1 MRYYETLYIANPNYE
16 QDRLVQLMES
26 VANELKE
33 NKVSIINHYIWSK
46 KRLAYLIQKY
56 KYGTFIILHFEAEK
70 FDFLKDFETYLKLD
84 KSILRHQTIL
94 LDKKPDKHDERTE
107 ETSKDKER
115 KEKEPD
121 DTAETI
127 ESSEEKMEPEVL
139 KSEEELKI
147 E

>member
-26 VANELKE
+26 VSNELKE

-56 KYGTFIILHFEAEK
+56 KYGTFIILHFEAKK

-94 LDKKPDKHDERTE
+94 LDKKPDKYE
-107 ETSKDKER
+107 EKTSKDKK
-115 KEKEPD
+115 KEDKEPE
-121 DTAETI
+121 DTVKTI

>member
-94 LDKKPDKHDERTE
+94 LEKKPDKYDEKTE
-107 ETSKDKER
+107 EISKDKER
-115 KEKEPD
+115 EDKAPD
-121 DTAETI
+121 DTVETI

>member
-94 LDKKPDKHDERTE
+94 LDKKPDKYDEKTE
-107 ETSKDKER
+107 EISKDKK
-115 KEKEPD
+115 KEDKEPD
-121 DTAETI
+121 GTVETI

>member
-94 LDKKPDKHDERTE
+94 LDKKPDKYDERTE

>member
-16 QDRLVQLMES
+16 QDRLVQLMER

-46 KRLAYLIQKY
+46 KRLAYLVQKY
-56 KYGTFIILHFEAEK
+56 KYGTFIILHFEADK
-70 FDFLKDFETYLKLD
+70 FEFLKDFETYLKLD

-94 LDKKPDKHDERTE
+94 LDKKPSKYDEKTE
-107 ETSKDKER
+107 EVSKDKK
-115 KEKEPD
+115 KEDKELD
-121 DTAETI
+121 DTVETI
-127 ESSEEKMEPEVL
+127 ESSEEKMGPEVL

>member
-33 NKVSIINHYIWSK
+33 NKVSIINHYMWSK
-46 KRLAYLIQKY
+46 KRLAYLIEKY

-94 LDKKPDKHDERTE
+94 LDKKPDKHDEKME
-107 ETSKDKER
+107 EISKDKK
-115 KEKEPD
+115 KEDKEPD
-121 DTAETI
+121 NTVETI

>member
-16 QDRLVQLMES
+16 HDRLVQLMKN
-26 VANELKE
+26 VANELKG

-56 KYGTFIILHFEAEK
+56 KYGTFIILHFEAVK
-70 FDFLKDFETYLKLD
+70 FDFLKDFDTYLKLD

-94 LDKKPDKHDERTE
+94 LEKKPDKYDEKTE
-107 ETSKDKER
+107 EISKDKER
-115 KEKEPD
+115 EDKAPD
-121 DTAETI
+121 DTVETI

>member
-26 VANELKE
+26 VSNELKE

-56 KYGTFIILHFEAEK
+56 KYGTFIILHFEADK

-94 LDKKPDKHDERTE
+94 LDKKPDKYDEKTE
-107 ETSKDKER
+107 EISKDKK
-115 KEKEPD
+115 KEDKEPD
-121 DTAETI
+121 DTVETI
-127 ESSEEKMEPEVL
+127 ESSEEKMETEIL

>member
-26 VANELKE
+26 VSNELKE

-56 KYGTFIILHFEAEK
+56 KYGTFIILHIEAEK
-70 FDFLKDFETYLKLD
+70 FDFLKDFDTYLKLD

-94 LDKKPDKHDERTE
+94 LEKKPDKYDEKTE
-107 ETSKDKER
+107 EISKDKER
-115 KEKEPD
+115 EDKAPD
-121 DTAETI
+121 DTVETI

>member
-94 LDKKPDKHDERTE
+94 LDKKPDKHDEKME
-107 ETSKDKER
+107 EISKDKK
-115 KEKEPD
+115 KEDQEPD
-121 DTAETI
+121 DPVETI
-127 ESSEEKMEPEVL
+127 ESSEEKMEHEVL

>member
-26 VANELKE
+26 VSNELKE

-70 FDFLKDFETYLKLD
+70 FDFLKDFDTYLKLD

-94 LDKKPDKHDERTE
+94 LEKKPDKHDEKTE
-107 ETSKDKER
+107 EISKDKER
-115 KEKEPD
+115 EDKAPD
-121 DTAETI
+121 DTVETI

>member
-16 QDRLVQLMES
+16 QDRLVQLMER

-70 FDFLKDFETYLKLD
+70 FDFLKDFDTYLKLD

-94 LDKKPDKHDERTE
+94 LEKKPDKHDEKTE
-107 ETSKDKER
+107 EISKDKER
-115 KEKEPD
+115 EDKAPD
-121 DTAETI
+121 DTVETI

>member
-16 QDRLVQLMES
+16 QVRLVQLMEN
-26 VANELKE
+26 VANELKG

-70 FDFLKDFETYLKLD
+70 FDFLKDFDTYLKLD

-94 LDKKPDKHDERTE
+94 LEKKPDKHDEKTE
-107 ETSKDKER
+107 EISKDKER
-115 KEKEPD
+115 EDKAPD
-121 DTAETI
+121 DTVETI

>member
-94 LDKKPDKHDERTE
+94 LDKKPDKYDERTE

-121 DTAETI
+121 DTVETI

>member
-16 QDRLVQLMES
+16 QVRLVQLMEN
-26 VANELKE
+26 VANELKG

-70 FDFLKDFETYLKLD
+70 FDFLKDFDTYLKLD

-94 LDKKPDKHDERTE
+94 LDKKPDKHDEKTE
-107 ETSKDKER
+107 EISKDKK
-115 KEKEPD
+115 KEDKEPD
-121 DTAETI
+121 DTVETI

>member
-16 QDRLVQLMES
+16 HDRLVQLMKN
-26 VANELKE
+26 VANELKG

-70 FDFLKDFETYLKLD
+70 FDFLKDFDTYLKLD

-94 LDKKPDKHDERTE
+94 LDKKPDKYDEKTE
-107 ETSKDKER
+107 KISKDKER
-115 KEKEPD
+115 EDKAPD
-121 DTAETI
+121 DTVETI

>member
-16 QDRLVQLMES
+16 HDRLIQLMEN
-26 VANELKE
+26 VANELNG

-56 KYGTFIILHFEAEK
+56 KYGTFIILNFEAEK

-84 KSILRHQTIL
+84 KSIIRHQTVL
-94 LDKKPDKHDERTE
+94 LDKKPDKYDGKTE
-107 ETSKDKER
+107 EKPRAAER
-115 KEKEPD
+115 VEKEQE
-121 DTAETI
+121 DTSETI

-139 KSEEELKI
+139 KSEEELKT

>member
-70 FDFLKDFETYLKLD
+70 FDFLKVFETYLKLD

-94 LDKKPDKHDERTE
+94 LDKKPDKHDEKTE
-107 ETSKDKER
+107 EISKDKER
-115 KEKEPD
+115 EDKAPD
-121 DTAETI
+121 DTVETI

>member
-26 VANELKE
+26 VSNELKE

-70 FDFLKDFETYLKLD
+70 FDFLKDFDTYLKLD

-94 LDKKPDKHDERTE
+94 LEKKPDKYDEKTE
-107 ETSKDKER
+107 EISKDKER
-115 KEKEPD
+115 EDKAPD
-121 DTAETI
+121 DTVETI

>member
-16 QDRLVQLMES
+16 HDRLIQLMEN
-26 VANELKE
+26 VANELNG

-94 LDKKPDKHDERTE
+94 LDKKPDKYDERKE

-121 DTAETI
+121 DTVETI

>member
-16 QDRLVQLMES
+16 QDRLVQLMER

-70 FDFLKDFETYLKLD
+70 FDFLKDFDTYLKLD

-94 LDKKPDKHDERTE
+94 LEKKPDKYDEKTE
-107 ETSKDKER
+107 EISKDKER
-115 KEKEPD
+115 EDKAPD
-121 DTAETI
+121 DTVETI

>member
-33 NKVSIINHYIWSK
+33 NKVSIINHYMWSK
-46 KRLAYLIQKY
+46 KRLAYLIEKY

-94 LDKKPDKHDERTE
+94 LDKKPDKHDEKME
-107 ETSKDKER
+107 EISKDKK
-115 KEKEPD
+115 KEDQEPD
-121 DTAETI
+121 DPVETI
-127 ESSEEKMEPEVL
+127 ESSEEKMEHEVL

>member
-26 VANELKE
+26 VSNELKE

-56 KYGTFIILHFEAEK
+56 KYGTFIILHFEADK

-94 LDKKPDKHDERTE
+94 LDKKPDKYDEKTE
-107 ETSKDKER
+107 EISKDKE
-115 KEKEPD
+115 KEDKEPD
-121 DTAETI
+121 DTVETI
-127 ESSEEKMEPEVL
+127 KSSEEKMEPEVL

>member
-26 VANELKE
+26 VANELKG

-70 FDFLKDFETYLKLD
+70 FDFLKDFDTYLKLD

-94 LDKKPDKHDERTE
+94 LDKKPDKYDGKTE
-107 ETSKDKER
+107 EISKDKK
-115 KEKEPD
+115 KEDKEPD
-121 DTAETI
+121 DAVETI

>member
-56 KYGTFIILHFEAEK
+56 KYGTFIILHIEAEK
-70 FDFLKDFETYLKLD
+70 FDFLKDFDTYLKLD

-94 LDKKPDKHDERTE
+94 LEKKPDKYDEKTE
-107 ETSKDKER
+107 EISKDKER
-115 KEKEPD
+115 EDKAPD
-121 DTAETI
+121 DTVETI

>member
-16 QDRLVQLMES
+16 QVRLVQLMEN
-26 VANELKE
+26 VANELKG

-56 KYGTFIILHFEAEK
+56 KYGTFIILHIEAEK
-70 FDFLKDFETYLKLD
+70 FDFLKDFDTYLKLD

-94 LDKKPDKHDERTE
+94 LEKKPDKYDEKTE
-107 ETSKDKER
+107 EISKDKER
-115 KEKEPD
+115 EDKAPD
-121 DTAETI
+121 DTVETI

>member
-94 LDKKPDKHDERTE
+94 LDTKPDKHDEKTE
-107 ETSKDKER
+107 EISKDRKKED
-115 KEKEPD
+115 KEPD
-121 DTAETI
+121 DTVETI
-127 ESSEEKMEPEVL
+127 ESSEEKMESEVL

>member
-16 QDRLVQLMES
+16 QDRLVQLMEN

-33 NKVSIINHYIWSK
+33 NKVSIINHYMWSK
-46 KRLAYLIQKY
+46 KRLAYLIEKY

-94 LDKKPDKHDERTE
+94 LDKKPDKHDEKME
-107 ETSKDKER
+107 EISKDKK
-115 KEKEPD
+115 KEDQEPD
-121 DTAETI
+121 DPVETI
-127 ESSEEKMEPEVL
+127 ESSEEKMEHEVL

>member
-70 FDFLKDFETYLKLD
+70 FDFLKDFDTYLKLD

-94 LDKKPDKHDERTE
+94 LEKKPDKYDEKTE
-107 ETSKDKER
+107 EISKDKER
-115 KEKEPD
+115 EDKAPD
-121 DTAETI
+121 DTVETI

>member
-94 LDKKPDKHDERTE
+94 LDKKPDKYDEKTE
-107 ETSKDKER
+107 EISKDKK
-115 KEKEPD
+115 KEDKEPD
-121 DTAETI
+121 DTVETI

>member
-16 QDRLVQLMES
+16 QVRLVQLMEN
-26 VANELKE
+26 VANELKG

-70 FDFLKDFETYLKLD
+70 FDFLKDFDTYLKLD

-94 LDKKPDKHDERTE
+94 LEKKPDKYDEKTE
-107 ETSKDKER
+107 EISKDKER
-115 KEKEPD
+115 EDKAPD
-121 DTAETI
+121 DTVETI

>member
-1 MRYYETLYIANPNYE
+1 MLS
-16 QDRLVQLMES
+16 ES
-26 VANELKE
+26 
-33 NKVSIINHYIWSK
+33 
-46 KRLAYLIQKY
+46 YLIQKY

-94 LDKKPDKHDERTE
+94 LDKKPDKHDEKTE
-107 ETSKDKER
+107 EISKDKK
-115 KEKEPD
+115 KEDKEPD
-121 DTAETI
+121 DTVETI

>member
-26 VANELKE
+26 VSNELKE

-56 KYGTFIILHFEAEK
+56 KYGTFIILNFEAEK

-94 LDKKPDKHDERTE
+94 LDKKPDKYE
-107 ETSKDKER
+107 EKTSKDKK
-115 KEKEPD
+115 KEDKEPD
-121 DTAETI
+121 DAVETI
-127 ESSEEKMEPEVL
+127 ESSEKKMEPEVL

>member
-94 LDKKPDKHDERTE
+94 LDKKPDKHDEKTE
-107 ETSKDKER
+107 EISKDKK
-115 KEKEPD
+115 KEDKEPD
-121 DTAETI
+121 DAVETI
-127 ESSEEKMEPEVL
+127 ESSEKKMEPEVL

>member
-16 QDRLVQLMES
+16 QVRLVQLMEN
-26 VANELKE
+26 VANELKG
-33 NKVSIINHYIWSK
+33 NKASIINHYIWSK

-70 FDFLKDFETYLKLD
+70 FDFLKDFDTYLKLD

-94 LDKKPDKHDERTE
+94 LEKKPDKYDEKTE
-107 ETSKDKER
+107 KISKDKER
-115 KEKEPD
+115 EDKAPD
-121 DTAETI
+121 DTVETI

>member
-70 FDFLKDFETYLKLD
+70 FDFLKDFDTYLKLD

-94 LDKKPDKHDERTE
+94 LDKKPDKYDEKTE
-107 ETSKDKER
+107 EISKDKER
-115 KEKEPD
+115 EDKAPD
-121 DTAETI
+121 DTVETI